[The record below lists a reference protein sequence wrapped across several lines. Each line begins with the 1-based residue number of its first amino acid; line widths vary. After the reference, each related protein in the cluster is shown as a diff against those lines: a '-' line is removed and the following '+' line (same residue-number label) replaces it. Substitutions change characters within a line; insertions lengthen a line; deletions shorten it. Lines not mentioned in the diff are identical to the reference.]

1 MPESSAH
8 PNARPQHPLEQ
19 SGASQPTAP
28 QTADS
33 RRTAVLSVDDRH
45 TLWNVSPEDR
55 AEALATRPLL
65 LMLHGWGARESDI
78 LPLASS
84 LPPEFVVAAPRAPL
98 DAGNDY
104 GFAWYPI
111 AALREP
117 ASGGDQTDARPA
129 ADALVRWLDEVA
141 PVGSR
146 SAQISVLGFSQGGL
160 MTTELLRTHAHL
172 LRATVNLSGY
182 VAQQPRELDE
192 LLRVER
198 PPVFWGRADRD
209 PVIPPHLT
217 QFTEQWLPAHSAL
230 DERVY
235 AGIGHAV
242 SAQELSDVSAF
253 LDEHV
258 LTESQG

>member
-1 MPESSAH
+1 MSESSAR
-8 PNARPQHPLEQ
+8 PNARPEHPLDE
-19 SGASQPTAP
+19 SGTAATQPAKP
-28 QTADS
+28 GSA
-33 RRTAVLSVDDRH
+33 AVLSIDDRH
-45 TLWNVSPEDR
+45 TLWNVSREER
-55 AEALATRPLL
+55 AAALATRPLL

-78 LPLASS
+78 LPLARN

-111 AALREP
+111 AALRQP
-117 ASGGDQTDARPA
+117 AAGDGQTDARPA

-141 PVGSR
+141 PAGSR

-172 LRATVNLSGY
+172 LRTTVNLSGY
-182 VAQQPRELDE
+182 VAQQPRELDD
-192 LLRVER
+192 LLAAER

-209 PVIPPHLT
+209 PVIPLPLT
-217 QFTEQWLPAHSAL
+217 QFTQQWLPAHSAL

-235 AGIGHAV
+235 AGIGHGV

-253 LDEHV
+253 LSEHV
-258 LTESQG
+258 LKESQG